1 MKREEA
7 ITAGDEERAGR
18 HQVALERLHPIFYSE
33 LTAITRTE
41 GRFGLKKKPK
51 GDEYLGLLVR
61 EFRQV
66 NETLVLGLDVIKS
79 LVHPLLTC
87 LSHAFP
93 LTGF

>member
-7 ITAGDEERAGR
+7 INVGDGERAGR
-18 HQVALERLHPIFYSE
+18 HQTALERLRPIFYSE

-51 GDEYLGLLVR
+51 GDDYLGLLVR

-66 NETLVLGLDVIKS
+66 NETLVLGLDVLKS

-87 LSHAFP
+87 FSHAFS
-93 LTGF
+93 LTSF